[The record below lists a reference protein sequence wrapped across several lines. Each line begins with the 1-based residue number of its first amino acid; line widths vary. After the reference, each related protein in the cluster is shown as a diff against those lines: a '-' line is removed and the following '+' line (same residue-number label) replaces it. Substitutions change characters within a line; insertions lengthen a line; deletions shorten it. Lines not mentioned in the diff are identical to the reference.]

1 MMHTAEVRDADD
13 AIRQFCRAL
22 PHVTED
28 IKWDDDLVFS
38 IGGKMFAVVMLEPP
52 HRVSMKCTRE
62 DYAELVER
70 DGIIPAPYLARASW
84 VSIERLGDGMDGR
97 ELRDRLAASHALVK
111 ASLPKKIQA
120 RFAG

>member
-62 DYAELVER
+62 AYAELIER
-70 DGIIPAPYLARASW
+70 EGIIPAPYLGRASW
-84 VSIERLGDGMDGR
+84 VSVERLGEGMDGR
-97 ELRDRLAASHALVK
+97 ELRHRLADSYELVR
-111 ASLPKKIQA
+111 ASLPKKT
-120 RFAG
+120 RVGLAG